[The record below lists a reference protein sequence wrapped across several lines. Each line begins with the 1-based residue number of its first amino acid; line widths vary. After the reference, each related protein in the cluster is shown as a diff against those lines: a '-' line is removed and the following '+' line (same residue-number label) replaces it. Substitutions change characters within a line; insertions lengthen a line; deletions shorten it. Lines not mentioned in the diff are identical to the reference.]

1 MGTNVKLY
9 VFLLHTADDP
19 VSFIY
24 LLFVAVLRRLTLAY
38 PRVAVIICSV
48 YAFTSVRAFDYSL
61 TELGCAWTSRAL
73 CCVPPVLNLRVV
85 IFAREVPLSE
95 TRWGRCGPPAICCSL
110 GNRPVQTFQPFLL
123 RINSLDIHSC
133 GAGFEK

>member
-9 VFLLHTADDP
+9 VFLLHPADDP

-48 YAFTSVRAFDYSL
+48 YAFTSVRALDYSL
-61 TELGCAWTSRAL
+61 TEAL

-85 IFAREVPLSE
+85 FFAREVPDFQKLIGDGAAHLRLVAAS
-95 TRWGRCGPPAICCSL
+95 GIVRCRHF
-110 GNRPVQTFQPFLL
+110 N
-123 RINSLDIHSC
+123 
-133 GAGFEK
+133 